1 MTKIITIEGM
11 SCQNCVKHVT
21 NALNDIK
28 GVTNV
33 KVNLENK
40 QAFVDVT
47 DEVTDDILIEAITDA
62 GYDVVNIV

>member
-47 DEVTDDILIEAITDA
+47 DEVTDDILIEAIDRKS
-62 GYDVVNIV
+62 VV